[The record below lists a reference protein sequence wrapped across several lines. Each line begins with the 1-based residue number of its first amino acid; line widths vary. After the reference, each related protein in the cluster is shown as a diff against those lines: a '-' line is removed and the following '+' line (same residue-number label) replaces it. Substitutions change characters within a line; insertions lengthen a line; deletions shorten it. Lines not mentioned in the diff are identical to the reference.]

1 GECRRLT
8 GIAEPGPGTGSGG
21 SGLSAFATQEP
32 VDQPSDGPG
41 HGTDGCAGDEAGPR
55 GEEAHYEVRQPGI
68 EVREVPAEAGR
79 GTVALCGPEDQMPC
93 GQENSVEHAEVNR
106 VRKGCG
112 TLAHRVTMIQT
123 RSGPKTKRA
132 LVAVPSLMMSRSWRT
147 TRGAASGARPM
158 RAISGSPSRRADRP
172 GRSVWSAAL
181 ETRGLSCA
189 ENEFR
194 PQR

>member
-41 HGTDGCAGDEAGPR
+41 HGTDECAGDEAGPR

-79 GTVALCGPEDQMPC
+79 GTVALCGPEDLMPC
-93 GQENSVEHAEVNR
+93 GQENSGE
-106 VRKGCG
+106 
-112 TLAHRVTMIQT
+112 
-123 RSGPKTKRA
+123 
-132 LVAVPSLMMSRSWRT
+132 
-147 TRGAASGARPM
+147 
-158 RAISGSPSRRADRP
+158 RADGQQGPEGIRHLGP
-172 GRSVWSAAL
+172 QNDDDQDEERAADK
-181 ETRGLSCA
+181 EGD
-189 ENEFR
+189 
-194 PQR
+194 